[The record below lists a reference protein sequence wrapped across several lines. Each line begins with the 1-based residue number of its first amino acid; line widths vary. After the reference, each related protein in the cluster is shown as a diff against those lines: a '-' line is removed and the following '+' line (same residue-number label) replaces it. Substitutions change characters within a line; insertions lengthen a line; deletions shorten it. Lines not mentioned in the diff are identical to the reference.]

1 MVSCLTVQQIP
12 TYPFLLLHDLV
23 SSPSL
28 LHMRSVCCCCFLP
41 DSSAI
46 SFALKMT
53 LYVLNMA
60 YKTLDYL
67 TPKTFLSHL
76 TPCSPLLSLSVS
88 YTYFLYHSGYF
99 KLSQQTAPKCQPL
112 KSTKAH
118 WLLTLWVQKV
128 SAMAAG
134 ALIRIRKHGRL
145 PAGSWHTLFC
155 SHSIGRSQLR
165 VHASLPRS
173 RETPSQP
180 VPRKT
185 RWISTGAFPC
195 CFPSHALEHAWPLFL
210 EHLFL
215 HLGGKLP
222 FILQILTK
230 LWNSFLT
237 VSDILIIAPPETH
250 LCIKS
255 VTLQFD
261 LCSSH

>member
-53 LYVLNMA
+53 LHVLNMA

-155 SHSIGRSQLR
+155 SIPLAGASCVSTPPFPEAERHHPSLFPGRQGESALGPFP
-165 VHASLPRS
+165 A
-173 RETPSQP
+173 
-180 VPRKT
+180 
-185 RWISTGAFPC
+185 AFPHM
-195 CFPSHALEHAWPLFL
+195 P
-210 EHLFL
+210 
-215 HLGGKLP
+215 
-222 FILQILTK
+222 
-230 LWNSFLT
+230 
-237 VSDILIIAPPETH
+237 
-250 LCIKS
+250 
-255 VTLQFD
+255 
-261 LCSSH
+261 